1 MSKSLDIAG
10 MHFNSY
16 SEAAKYCGIDS
27 SVLGRRIKK
36 YGKDSPLVLAKK
48 HVYAIDGEKVDKLW
62 VYAQKH
68 NFSYQ
73 RLRRYMAT
81 HNNVTTKEIVKYFN
95 DHHVAIKRRKSGVK
109 KPIAINGLTFATYAE
124 AAKYCGISE
133 SALSIRVKR
142 YGKNNPMVLAKRR
155 LFVINGVTY
164 QSLREVERKANLSHT
179 AFVYRWKKYQKGL
192 LKEKDLLKP
201 SYTLSKNVKRRGHR
215 ITINGITYNSLKE
228 IEDKHHISHTAFMYR
243 WRRYRHGL
251 IKKEDLVKPVKH
263 YEITIKGVKYVSLS
277 EVERKYRI
285 SHTAFMYRLGKY
297 KAGEISED
305 DLIRPANGRRLT
317 KKVK

>member
-16 SEAAKYCGIDS
+16 SEAAKYCDIDS

-48 HVYAIDGEKVDKLW
+48 HVYVIDGKKVDKLW
-62 VYAQKH
+62 AYAQKH

-81 HNNVTTKEIVKYFN
+81 HNNVTTKEIVKYFR
-95 DHHVAIKRRKSGVK
+95 DHHVAIKKRKSGVK
-109 KPIAINGLTFATYAE
+109 KPIAINGLTFATYTE

-133 SALSIRVKR
+133 SALSLRIKR

-155 LFVINGVTY
+155 SFVIDGQNVASLWRYAKDNRINFYFVKDYVVNQRHINTTTKEIKDYIKERAKNRYRGHRLIINGVTY
-164 QSLREVERKANLSHT
+164 RSLREVEDKAHLSHT
-179 AFVYRWKKYQKGL
+179 AFIYRWKKYQKGL
-192 LKEKDLLKP
+192 LKEEDLLKP
-201 SYTLSKNVKRRGHR
+201 AFSLSKNIKRRGHR

-228 IEDKHHISHTAFMYR
+228 IENEHHISHTAFMYR
-243 WRRYRHGL
+243 WRRYKKGL
-251 IKKEDLVKPVKH
+251 IKKK
-263 YEITIKGVKYVSLS
+263 I
-277 EVERKYRI
+277 
-285 SHTAFMYRLGKY
+285 
-297 KAGEISED
+297 
-305 DLIRPANGRRLT
+305 
-317 KKVK
+317 